1 MANEIQPIKS
11 YAHFYNESTWATK
24 PGSPSY
30 VFCPVLNYGVQL
42 RRESRNAATFTGLR
56 QRKHGQH
63 FRDTLSGGVTVP
75 LYGWRPS
82 GLAMSLAEYFLV
94 WAFGSGGSTDA
105 VMLASKG
112 VEWAEGPDVANQ
124 RHHGLRINS
133 ATLSGSADSG
143 FVQLALDL
151 IGKND
156 EAVTTAQTI
165 PNDMEKCVEFEWAD
179 CAFEIGGSA
188 VELRSFQL
196 QIQNGLR
203 GEFVGG
209 RSISL
214 LPASQR
220 VVSLQMELVKSAN
233 TWDVYRRTA
242 ADTETNAELTLKGLH
257 NGTGTAETSYAVST
271 ITLPRIRYGMHEDQR
286 GRDGLSFL
294 PLQFDV
300 LKPDS
305 SSNDV
310 AIVMSE
316 E

>member
-11 YAHFYNESTWATK
+11 YANFYNESTWATK

-82 GLAMSLAEYFLV
+82 GLSGSLAEYFLT
-94 WAFGSGGSTDA
+94 WAFNTAAPEG

-112 VEWAEGPDVANQ
+112 CEWAEGPDVANQ
-124 RHHGLRINS
+124 RHHGLRVNS

-143 FVQLALDL
+143 FIQLALDL

-156 EAVTTAQTI
+156 EAVTTAQSL

-179 CAFEIGGSA
+179 STFTLGGSS

-196 QIQNGLR
+196 QIQNGLK

-209 RSISL
+209 RTISL

-220 VVSLQMELVKSAN
+220 VVTLQLEFAKNAS

-242 ADTETNAELTLKGLH
+242 ADTETNAELVLKGLH
-257 NGTGTAETSYAVST
+257 NGTGATGDYAVGT
-271 ITLPRIRYGMHEDQR
+271 ITLSRIRYAMHEDQR
-286 GRDGLSFL
+286 GRDGISFL

-305 SSNDV
+305 SSTDV
-310 AIVMSE
+310 AIAWTE
-316 E
+316 A